1 MCCNKQR
8 HQYQQLLSKQTAP
21 FTPLGHRRLHTPATP
36 ILAALQKVQ
45 FEYTGKTALTVVSSL
60 TGKSYHFSRPGAR
73 VEVDTQDRAWLT
85 SVPNLKR
92 TR

>member
-8 HQYQQLLSKQTAP
+8 EQYQQFLSKQTAP
-21 FTPLGHRRLHTPATP
+21 SALLNRRLFQGTSSPA
-36 ILAALQKVQ
+36 LAALQKPQ
-45 FEYTGKTALTVVSSL
+45 FEYTGKTALTVVSPL
-60 TGKSYHFSRPGAR
+60 TGKSYRFPRPGAQ
-73 VEVDTQDRAWLT
+73 VEVETPDRVWLT